1 MPDLVAVDEL
11 KNFLDVSGGSD
22 DELLTDLLEYVED
35 VFEGETG
42 RTDAPLVAAATARTE
57 VHDGTG
63 CETIFLDYPISDVTT
78 VKLGQD
84 VSDPIETLD
93 PTDIDELTFGAGS
106 RKLTRTDGGI
116 FGLAGKPR
124 YVHITY
130 NHQGDLPGN
139 AKLAIIRVVAQV
151 YRQRGSE
158 DAKYENV
165 GGYIHNLSHLIAED
179 PLWAR
184 AVAANQRTVMA

>member
-11 KNFLDVSGGSD
+11 KDFLDVTGGTD
-22 DELLTDLLEYVED
+22 DQLLTNLLEHVED
-35 VFEGETG
+35 VFEGEVG
-42 RTDAPLVAAATARTE
+42 RTDTSFAVAATARTE

-63 CETIFLDYPISDVTT
+63 CADLFLNYPISDVTT
-78 VKLGQD
+78 VTIGYD
-84 VSDPIETLD
+84 TSDPVEILD
-93 PTDIDELTFGAGS
+93 PTDIDKLTFGTGS
-106 RKLTRTDGGI
+106 RRLTRTDGGI
-116 FGLAGKPR
+116 FGLAGKKR
-124 YVHITY
+124 YVHVTY
-130 NHQGDLPGN
+130 DHQDDLPGN
-139 AKLAIIRVVAQV
+139 AKLAIMRVVAQV

-179 PLWAR
+179 PIWQR